1 MVYRRDIDVL
11 RAVAIG
17 MVMGNH
23 FFPQL
28 APAGFLGVD
37 VFFAISG
44 FLIVGNISR
53 SLSLGTFSLSD
64 FFWRRFRR
72 IVPAATCVVVAAVG
86 ASEFLVFRPV
96 LPAIASNAVASL
108 LSFQN
113 LRFWLSKKDYWSPFD
128 ESSPELSLFLHFWS
142 LSVEEQFYIC
152 FPVLSLLLHRFCKK
166 WVGVGVF
173 GLAVVSLLCFLAWTD
188 NRPIATF
195 YLMPLRMWELLFGA
209 VVALLMGQEGGADSR
224 EDQWLRH
231 AFSSSCLLCLCFV
244 PFLDLTFGSSCFVA
258 VTLTSVIL
266 ACGGFSPSVNVIVC
280 NKITEWLGLRSY
292 SLYLWH
298 WPVLVSYRLYVNRP
312 ATGLECSILIAATC
326 ILSEASF
333 RWVERPSRHW
343 TGGNWAMFTAFL
355 GICGVLQCLSIIER
369 VYDRSSF
376 NRPMSYAFAYDL
388 NPGNFA
394 DASAFERG
402 VFRGVD
408 CPRPRFSRDRAFD
421 VGYVRGSAIVV
432 PQVVVLGDSQAVML
446 GGVLDEVL
454 GSLGVTTSFWAM
466 NGVSPFCRVPPVT
479 EVDRLPN
486 LSADDLLQV
495 RRAQLSAIDR
505 WRPKL
510 VILASGW
517 WSKSEE
523 EVLPFMQFLS
533 ERCGAVLIVESP
545 PLVLCRGGNVADFLI
560 FSKLAGSDSAT
571 LAIPGWPGDE
581 GRRLVRRLPQLLSN
595 VELLETQDV
604 FTRKEGVLAAVGRDL
619 VYLDEAHLTAF
630 GAGLLRDRLADRV
643 KGILQRR

>member
-1 MVYRRDIDVL
+1 MYRRDIDVL

-17 MVMGNH
+17 MVLVNH
-23 FFPQL
+23 FFPRL

-37 VFFAISG
+37 VFFTISG
-44 FLIVGNISR
+44 FLIFGNISR

-96 LPAIASNAVASL
+96 LPAIASSAVASL
-108 LSFQN
+108 ASFQN
-113 LRFWLSKKDYWSPFD
+113 LRFWQSKKDYWSPFD

-142 LSVEEQFYIC
+142 LSVEEQFYIG
-152 FPVLSLLLHRFCKK
+152 FPVLSLLLHRFGKK

-188 NRPIATF
+188 SRPIATF
-195 YLMPLRMWELLFGA
+195 YLTPLRMWEMLLGA
-209 VVALLMGQEGGADSR
+209 VAALLVGRAGVAGST

-231 AFSSSCLLCLCFV
+231 AFSSFCLLCLCFV
-244 PFLDLTFGSSCFVA
+244 PFLDLTFGSSSFVA

-266 ACGGFSPSVNVIVC
+266 AFGGFAPSVNVFVC
-280 NKITEWLGLRSY
+280 NKITTWLGLRSY

-298 WPVLVSYRLYVNRP
+298 WPVLVLYRVYVDRS
-312 ATGLECSILIAATC
+312 ATGLECCILIAATC

-333 RWVERPSRHW
+333 RWVERPTRHW
-343 TGGNWAMFTAFL
+343 AGGNWVMFTAFL
-355 GICGVLQCLSIIER
+355 GLCGFLQGLSTIER
-369 VYDRSSF
+369 VYDRGLF
-376 NRPMSYAFAYDL
+376 NRPRSYAFAYDL

-408 CPRPRFSRDRAFD
+408 CPGPRFSRDRAFD
-421 VGYVRGSAIVV
+421 VGHVRGSANVA

-446 GGVLDEVL
+446 GGVFDEVL

-466 NGVSPFCRVPPVT
+466 NGVSPFCRVPPVS
-479 EVDRLPN
+479 EVAPLPN
-486 LSADDLLQV
+486 LSAEDLLQV

-523 EVLPFMQFLS
+523 EVWPLMQFLS
-533 ERCGAVLIVESP
+533 ERCGAVLIIESP
-545 PLVLCRGGNVADFLI
+545 PLVLCRGGAVADFLI
-560 FSKLAGSDSAT
+560 FSELAGSDSAT
-571 LAIPGWPGDE
+571 CAIPGWPGDE
-581 GRRLVRRLPQLLSN
+581 GRKLARRLSELLPN
-595 VELLETQDV
+595 VELLETQDL

-630 GAGLLRDRLADRV
+630 GAGLLRDRLAHRV
-643 KGILQRR
+643 EGILETR